1 MSGQQ
6 TRDYIVRGAD
16 GSVKIVHQERVN
28 HRNTANNL
36 TAYAG
41 RRKIQNNLKKAA
53 LFVLERAALQYKRTE
68 IRAFSAVTLL

>member
-41 RRKIQNNLKKAA
+41 RRKIQNNLKKQPFPFGLLYSTKEQKYV
-53 LFVLERAALQYKRTE
+53 LFQL
-68 IRAFSAVTLL
+68 